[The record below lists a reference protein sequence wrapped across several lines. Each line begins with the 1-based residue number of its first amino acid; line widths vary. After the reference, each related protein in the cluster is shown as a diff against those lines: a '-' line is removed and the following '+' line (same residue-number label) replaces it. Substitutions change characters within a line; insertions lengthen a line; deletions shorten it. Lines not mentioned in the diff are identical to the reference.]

1 MDKIDFV
8 IGAVA
13 LLTIWVATH
22 EWRLFKLEKFSA
34 GASELLWAILE
45 SLCGMPGSGWSK
57 SDESASKRRA
67 A

>member
-8 IGAVA
+8 IAAVA

-22 EWRLFKLEKFSA
+22 EWRLFKLEKFSD

-57 SDESASKRRA
+57 SEERTSDRRA